1 MKLTREMP
9 AFNGVAANSRATL
22 NIPIGN
28 TVHELILSMGGTD
41 FTEQHINEIRVKG
54 NGRELFVC
62 SGDQL
67 DKMNMFNG
75 MAQSDGT
82 LLRLP
87 FERFGLK
94 TRDGVE
100 WTAIGTGAP
109 QNMDMNSK
117 AYNPTPLT
125 TLQVEVDI
133 GAANAPTLSAKAIL
147 SGPSPLGTLL
157 KRRRFTFSPSGAGN
171 YEISDLP
178 RGDVIDKI
186 WIFHGGNLSGVML
199 DRNNFRAFERT
210 DSENSLIQT
219 DGVRVPQTNIYVI
232 DPSENG
238 NGGEWLI
245 SDVQDFRLVA
255 DMSAGDTLTVFVD
268 YMGGLLGN

>member
-28 TVHELILSMGGTD
+28 TVHALIFTLGGT
-41 FTEQHINEIRVKG
+41 FTEQHIDEIRVKG

-62 SGDQL
+62 SGDEL
-67 DKMNMFNG
+67 DVMNQYEGKAISN
-75 MAQSDGT
+75 GT
-82 LLRLP
+82 LLRLD
-87 FERFGLK
+87 FERYGLK
-94 TRDGVE
+94 TRDAVE
-100 WTAIGTGAP
+100 MTAIGTGMP
-109 QNMDMNSK
+109 QNMDRNSPE
-117 AYNPTPLT
+117 YNPTPLT

-133 GAANAPTLSAKAIL
+133 GAATNPTLSAKAIL

-157 KRRRFTFSPSGAGN
+157 KKRRFTYSPAGAGN
-171 YEISDLP
+171 YEIADLP

-186 WIFHGGNLSGVML
+186 WIFSDQLNGVML

-210 DSENSLIQT
+210 DSENDLIQA
-219 DGVRVPQTNIYVI
+219 DGVRVPQANLFVI

-245 SDVQDFRLVA
+245 SNVNDFRLILDMAAA
-255 DMSAGDTLTVFVD
+255 DTVDIFVD
-268 YMGGLLGN
+268 YLGGLQGN